1 MEGQQWGGEEY
12 APHQV
17 EKDLTLICLVGI
29 QDPLRPQVAASI
41 AQCHRAGIT
50 VRMLTGKLLHIR
62 VRHTCL
68 SLTYGTSACISAVE
82 MNTAEYGS
90 MPRKHVCNDA
100 QHQDKRTCRTHLGV
114 TSAVVVKGDARSHNN
129 VDAMFTLLS
138 LPASPLF
145 STAEEPFTK
154 LVFAASLVVVTLC
167 IVVQVLNQASATSQ
181 SLGFIN
187 GKAWSTY

>member
-50 VRMLTGKLLHIR
+50 VRMLTGKLLHIL
-62 VRHTCL
+62 VRHACL
-68 SLTYGTSACISAVE
+68 SLTYGTSACIPAVE
-82 MNTAEYGS
+82 KYTAEYGS
-90 MPRKHVCNDA
+90 MPSKHVGNDA

-114 TSAVVVKGDARSHNN
+114 TSAVAKKGDARSHNN
-129 VDAMFTLLS
+129 RDAMFY
-138 LPASPLF
+138 
-145 STAEEPFTK
+145 
-154 LVFAASLVVVTLC
+154 LVVNRGDAGSCHFRRHFCSQL
-167 IVVQVLNQASATSQ
+167 QKNHSQ
-181 SLGFIN
+181 SWCLLHL
-187 GKAWSTY
+187 WSLSPCALLCKC